1 MNFIIKYFTTFLMIL
16 VFASVFLSCKS
27 ERNYKDV
34 RQQVIDVHNKVM
46 TDGEQAEKYRI
57 MLEKLSKI
65 QLQISSDQ
73 HMLGDTASR
82 RNKISVLIGKLT
94 KADQNMLDWMQRFQ
108 PDIEGKSNSEAVKY
122 FEEEMVKIKKLDA
135 QYQVALKEANVF
147 FKKFN
152 VQALADTTTHDHMKP

>member
-16 VFASVFLSCKS
+16 IFASVFLSCKS
-27 ERNYKDV
+27 RRNYKDV

-65 QLQISSDQ
+65 QLPISSDQ
-73 HMLGDTASR
+73 HMLDDTASH

>member
-1 MNFIIKYFTTFLMIL
+1 
-16 VFASVFLSCKS
+16 
-27 ERNYKDV
+27 
-34 RQQVIDVHNKVM
+34 M

-65 QLQISSDQ
+65 QLPISSDQ
-73 HMLGDTASR
+73 HMLDDTASH